1 MIKCILNIVFCLVAT
16 VILAQHKVERL
27 PSPIN
32 TDEYDEICPV
42 MSYDEEYLFY
52 TKVGSPDFVKTLIE
66 NGQDLSITLSDEKYK
81 EKLKRIYTLISGH
94 TVSDPSVTTFNQDV
108 WYARIDNGEVHYPMH
123 PGTPINNALP
133 NSICS
138 NYNEDK
144 TFVVINQFGEEGGM
158 NAGFSK
164 IKLNDNATFSFPEPI
179 EIQDLNLEGSDI
191 NLAMSADAQHV
202 FIAMN
207 SRDSYGDQ
215 DLYVSIKV
223 LDNLY
228 SKPINL
234 GPNINTRHREATP
247 YISQDRTKLYFASNR
262 PGGVGGMDIYVCD
275 RLDYSYEKWSTPK
288 LLSQPINSKF
298 DDSHPYI
305 ALDSDRIYFSTNRD
319 GSSDIYK
326 AQLIR
331 DTILNEKVTIRIQ
344 AINGLTNKPMTAVIN
359 WGKAY
364 EESYDDFFNSR
375 DGKLTYTFENAEPI
389 KFMAENRRIKSQSH
403 ILDPVKLALEGITE
417 VDLVLRMSSS
427 GESTIDVV
435 KRRRS
440 PTKLPELKGIEKEL
454 VENQKVL
461 LKSIKFVRSK
471 PDVLSESF
479 PALDELAS
487 VLARRS
493 DLKIRIGGH
502 TDNVGDK
509 ESLLKLSQDRADA
522 IKVIL
527 VNKGA
532 RESQIETKG
541 HGHTRPLNSNRN
553 EKERQEN
560 RRVEITILDQKGK

>member
-417 VDLVLRMSSS
+417 VDLVLRIQNS
-427 GESTIDVV
+427 
-435 KRRRS
+435 
-440 PTKLPELKGIEKEL
+440 
-454 VENQKVL
+454 
-461 LKSIKFVRSK
+461 
-471 PDVLSESF
+471 
-479 PALDELAS
+479 
-487 VLARRS
+487 
-493 DLKIRIGGH
+493 
-502 TDNVGDK
+502 
-509 ESLLKLSQDRADA
+509 
-522 IKVIL
+522 
-527 VNKGA
+527 
-532 RESQIETKG
+532 RE
-541 HGHTRPLNSNRN
+541 
-553 EKERQEN
+553 
-560 RRVEITILDQKGK
+560 